1 MELERSLRPMVLLS
15 SRLSDVDQYAGIFSP
30 PKALVL
36 MTKYKGRAG
45 EIGALIDR
53 LDEKIEIEDSDNDYR
68 TTAAIA
74 VDFCEL
80 LLASLDANQKDG
92 LMAAHAWWD
101 NSDAETHKKFVSIFA
116 KVIDLDRAN
125 GVPPRQAAINR
136 LVWTALNVNGP
147 FCAYMA
153 EFLADLG
160 RGAGLT
166 AKQMTDVFAKYVP
179 GL

>member
-1 MELERSLRPMVLLS
+1 
-15 SRLSDVDQYAGIFSP
+15 
-30 PKALVL
+30 
-36 MTKYKGRAG
+36 MTKYKERAG
-45 EIGALIDR
+45 EIGALMDR
-53 LDEKIEIEDSDNDYR
+53 LDEKIETEDSVNDCR

-74 VDFCEL
+74 ADFCEL
-80 LLASLDANQKDG
+80 LLASLDASQKDG